1 MMMRHSRRQ
10 GGAAGPGSG
19 GRTVFLLATLLAA
32 LLPALLAGCAEK
44 QVPGPAGPAIPD
56 VGGAPA
62 ASAPAASAPVA
73 STPPASA
80 GVEPIN
86 ALTIHHEVRQAVE
99 ALVRAKNTRDVLAIL
114 ACYDPEARV
123 MTWIPD
129 QGRDALAPL
138 AVFREMLPGKVQG
151 WALADRRHEL
161 LSVDEPILHGKEIW
175 CTYVVRISEGQG
187 EEAAQVRA
195 RFTTRL
201 LRQDGRW
208 LVVEE
213 RYAKVD

>member
-1 MMMRHSRRQ
+1 MMMRHSRRK
-10 GGAAGPGSG
+10 GGAAGQGSG
-19 GRTVFLLATLLAA
+19 GRTVFLLAALLAA
-32 LLPALLAGCAEK
+32 LLPVLLAGCAEK
-44 QVPGPAGPAIPD
+44 QAPGPAGPAGLAIPD

-62 ASAPAASAPVA
+62 ASAPAAS
-73 STPPASA
+73 TPPASG

-123 MTWIPD
+123 MTWIPE
-129 QGRDALAPL
+129 QGRDALASL
-138 AVFREMLPGKVQG
+138 TVFREMLPGKVQG

-161 LSVDEPILHGKEIW
+161 LSVDEPTLHGKEIW